1 MWNVVKNLNHEI
13 LKTFKNN
20 WQLIF
25 LETTRC
31 LCKEVKNENKILC
44 DMLRV
49 PIFKQQFNKKC
60 QRTQLQERISCRL
73 TEAVSQTNTLWFATV
88 KVRRMSS
95 IQEGRPSTIQLPN
108 LMVWQKDFKK
118 ESLAPCC
125 YFVTFLLKISHPKL
139 WCHELV
145 SFNQHASKNP
155 CGPIRLSVKPNL
167 DFLRHIVTTVATE
180 RRSRK
185 TY

>member
-1 MWNVVKNLNHEI
+1 MKAAHHKQLSVSHIFVTFSKMWNVVKNFNHEI

-49 PIFKQQFNKKC
+49 PIFKQQFNHKKC
-60 QRTQLQERISCRL
+60 QWTQLKERISCWL

-108 LMVWQKDFKK
+108 LMVWQKDF
-118 ESLAPCC
+118 
-125 YFVTFLLKISHPKL
+125 
-139 WCHELV
+139 
-145 SFNQHASKNP
+145 NKNP
-155 CGPIRLSVKPNL
+155 WHHAVTSWHFCSKYHIESFGAMNWYHLINTLQRTLVDQL
-167 DFLRHIVTTVATE
+167 DFQWNPI
-180 RRSRK
+180 
-185 TY
+185 